1 MARQRKNYWA
11 IDGDNNIFD
20 TLSEAKYHCDIA
32 YTPKERIKYLNN
44 TEIYQIKN
52 NELYSTVTIHT
63 DDEGNLSFSKP
74 NKQQPLRK

>member
-1 MARQRKNYWA
+1 MAKQRKNYWA

-52 NELYSTVTIHT
+52 GELHSIVTIHT
-63 DDEGNLSFSKP
+63 DDNGNLSFSKP
-74 NKQQPLRK
+74 TKQ

>member
-11 IDGDNNIFD
+11 IDGDNNTFD
-20 TLSEAKYHCDIA
+20 TLSEAEYHCNIA

-63 DDEGNLSFSKP
+63 DDNGNLSFSKP
-74 NKQQPLRK
+74 TKQ